1 MCGLMP
7 RRARIVIPDLPHH
20 VTQRGNNGQDVF
32 FVDDDRR
39 VYLRLLRIQSAKFAL
54 EILGY
59 CLMPNHIHVIVR
71 PGREDSLAK
80 AIGRTHL
87 IYTEYINRMH
97 NRTGHLRQNR
107 FYSCPLGKQHF
118 WRALR
123 YIEQNP
129 VRAGVVRL
137 PWEYK
142 WSSAAAH
149 VDGKDNFGLL
159 NLPWWQSAAGRIDW
173 RQALGLQQ
181 DEKQI
186 REIRM
191 STTVGRP
198 LAGDAFMSKLETTIG
213 KRLRPLPVGRPKK
226 QKEQKHG
233 PQNR

>member
-1 MCGLMP
+1 MYTLMP

-39 VYLRLLRIQSAKFAL
+39 VYLRLLRKQSAKFAL

-59 CLMPNHIHVIVR
+59 CLMTNHIHVIAR

-87 IYTEYINRMH
+87 TYTKYINRMH
-97 NRTGHLRQNR
+97 SRTGHLWQNR

-129 VRAGVVRL
+129 VRSGVVRQ

-149 VDGKDNFGLL
+149 LNGKDNSGLL
-159 NLPWWQSAAGRIDW
+159 NLPWWQRTAGRIDW
-173 RQALGLQQ
+173 RQALGLRQ
-181 DEKQI
+181 DERQI

-198 LAGDAFMSKLETTIG
+198 LAGDAFLGKLETTIG

-226 QKEQKHG
+226 QKEQKHE